1 MGRGGRQ
8 GGAAGGVERAGG
20 VRERGQGSRDRRVP
34 LLPPP
39 PRRHSRDCDD
49 PPRRQPSPVP
59 RGNGCGRPARRRR
72 HGLHAQQRCHVRR
85 LLAALRPLRRRKRD
99 RADLG
104 RAGQQDR
111 PQARQERSAGCP
123 PLAGAARHPRHP
135 KEQGPGA
142 PPRKYRPLFVG
153 SRRGRHG
160 STLCRDQAGRVGR
173 HQSGRRA
180 GQRRLQCRIADPAR
194 APRSF
199 GESSGDAAPRG
210 AGPEPDHCS
219 TSLEARDATVRSLT
233 QTTTLGLEYGRG
245 VGKITHVA
253 GGQALHSRGRR

>member
-20 VRERGQGSRDRRVP
+20 VREGGQDSRDWRVP

-39 PRRHSRDCDD
+39 PRRHSRDCND

-59 RGNGCGRPARRRR
+59 RGDGCGRPARRRR
-72 HGLHAQQRCHVRR
+72 HGLHAQQRCHVRG

-99 RADLG
+99 RADYG
-104 RAGQQDR
+104 RASQQDR
-111 PQARQERSAGCP
+111 PQARQKRSAGCP

-142 PPRKYRPLFVG
+142 PPRKHRPLLVG
-153 SRRGRHG
+153 SRRRRHG

-173 HQSGRRA
+173 HRSGRRA
-180 GQRRLQCRIADPAR
+180 GQRRLQCRIAR
-194 APRSF
+194 RLSF
-199 GESSGDAAPRG
+199 GESSGDDHASAPPG
-210 AGPEPDHCS
+210 WPTC
-219 TSLEARDATVRSLT
+219 EARGQRCVVSPHTALT
-233 QTTTLGLEYGRG
+233 QTREPG
-245 VGKITHVA
+245 A
-253 GGQALHSRGRR
+253 RRAWSANGIFYV